1 MSGAPKR
8 GDWAGGTE
16 ALARL
21 VGSAGTAGGILDRR
35 NEHARAFAQGLPAFG
50 KYSRLRLDWASL
62 PQRPARF
69 EPASLPVG
77 GAQED
82 PRVASLADAVR
93 KRPEILDELASPRGP
108 WDHLLLAGW
117 QEGALV
123 RFPRIGGAA
132 GPAVLTLGNP
142 GGLVLEPLLFDVEE
156 GAEAGLVVH
165 WRPDSGEPS
174 FRLSHLAGRVGPGAR
189 LKVFLLQEGG
199 NVHHYLSGSVQVG
212 RNAEVEFFSAW
223 MGGKWTVVRLQ
234 SDLSEAGGSW
244 TESHL
249 SFGAGVSHLDLDSQV
264 RLASHHGRSD
274 VAVRAVGT
282 EASRTVFTGN
292 ILMEK
297 EAHHSEAVLS
307 DHVLLLSP
315 QAHADSIPGLEIKAL
330 EVKAA
335 HAASVGQVD
344 EEQIFYLQSRGL
356 DPVAARRI
364 LVVGFLES
372 LFERSPYPWA
382 REVLDEILERRV
394 GLG

>member
-1 MSGAPKR
+1 MSGEPRRREGA
-8 GDWAGGTE
+8 AGEE
-16 ALARL
+16 ALEHL
-21 VGSAGTAGGILDRR
+21 VGSFGMGDGLLGRR
-35 NEHARAFAQGLPAFG
+35 REHARAFAQGLPGFG
-50 KYSRLRLDWASL
+50 KYSRLRLNWASL
-62 PQRPARF
+62 PHRTALF
-69 EPASLPVG
+69 ETTLLPVEARKG
-77 GAQED
+77 D
-82 PRVASLADAVR
+82 PRVASLAETVR
-93 KRPEILDELASPRGP
+93 QRPEVLDELASPKSA
-108 WDHLLLAGW
+108 WDHLVLAGW

-123 RFPRIGGAA
+123 RFPRVGGAD
-132 GPAVLTLGNP
+132 GPAVLTLGDP

-156 GAEAGLVVH
+156 GAEAGIVIH
-165 WRPDSGEPS
+165 WRTGAGEPS
-174 FRLSHLAGRVGPGAR
+174 FHLSHLAGRVGPGAR

-199 NVHHYLSGSVQVG
+199 EIHHYVSGSIRVG
-212 RNAEVEFFSAW
+212 REAEVELFSAW
-223 MGGKWTVVRLQ
+223 TGGKWSVVRLEG
-234 SDLSEAGGSW
+234 DLSEPGGSW
-244 TESHL
+244 KESHL
-249 SFGAGVSHLDLDSQV
+249 SFGAGTSHLDLDSQV
-264 RLASHHGRSD
+264 RLAAHHGRSD

-315 QAHADSIPGLEIKAL
+315 HAHADSIPGLEIKAL

-344 EEQIFYLQSRGL
+344 EEQIFYLESRGL
-356 DPVAARRI
+356 DPAAARRI

>member
-1 MSGAPKR
+1 MSVYPRKREGA
-8 GDWAGGTE
+8 AGEE
-16 ALARL
+16 ALEHL
-21 VGSAGTAGGILDRR
+21 VGSAGMGNGLLDRR
-35 NEHARAFAQGLPAFG
+35 REHALAFAQGPPSFG

-69 EPASLPVG
+69 DAASLPV
-77 GAQED
+77 AAIKED
-82 PRVASLADAVR
+82 PRVSSLADAVR
-93 KRPEILDELASPRGP
+93 QRQEILEELASPRSP
-108 WDHLLLAGW
+108 WDHLILAGW

-123 RFPRIGGAA
+123 RLPRSGVAA
-132 GPAVLTLGNP
+132 EPAVLTLGDP

-156 GAEAGLVVH
+156 GAEAGIVIH
-165 WRPDSGEPS
+165 WRPGSGEPS
-174 FRLSHLAGRVGPGAR
+174 FHLSHLAGRVGPGAR

-199 NVHHYLSGSVQVG
+199 EMHHYVSGSIRVG
-212 RNAEVEFFSAW
+212 REAEVELFSAW
-223 MGGKWTVVRLQ
+223 TGGKWTVVRLE
-234 SDLSEAGGSW
+234 SDLSEPGGSW
-244 TESHL
+244 KESHL
-249 SFGAGVSHLDLDSQV
+249 SFGAGTSHLDLDSQV
-264 RLASHHGRSD
+264 RLAAHHGRSD

-344 EEQIFYLQSRGL
+344 EEQVFYLESRGL
-356 DPVAARRI
+356 DPAAARRI

-372 LFERSPYPWA
+372 LFERSPYSWA